1 MNTPIQDETKIIVEM
16 FRNHTHHFQ
25 NINNDDNSV
34 AFKIKMLNNQ
44 VNTLSNIRVR
54 HKIVTRTSRIFS
66 SELHSR
72 KI

>member
-25 NINNDDNSV
+25 NIYNDDNSV

-44 VNTLSNIRVR
+44 LNTLSNIRVR